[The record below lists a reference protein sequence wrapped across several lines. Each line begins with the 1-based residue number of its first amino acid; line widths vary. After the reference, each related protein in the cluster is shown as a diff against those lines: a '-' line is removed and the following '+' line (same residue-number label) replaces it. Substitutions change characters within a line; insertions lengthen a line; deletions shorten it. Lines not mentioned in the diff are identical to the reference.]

1 MTAARADSQ
10 VTDTVDAALAP
21 SAEQWTAQGP
31 TALPFSCAGVGRQTH
46 DH

>member
-1 MTAARADSQ
+1 M
-10 VTDTVDAALAP
+10 VDAALAP

-31 TALPFSCAGVGRQTH
+31 YRAAISCAGAGGQAH